1 MNYKLSWKEKID
13 PAFDQIMKFYVE
25 FLDFVGLTSNEGWI
39 GLEDDVLE
47 HWEKKGMKGWIKNY
61 EKDMSTEKR
70 TIIKWK
76 IPKVVSKEEAE
87 KARYDFKK
95 WLLKKIKRLPEDS
108 QNYYKKVFLPFY
120 SEIDAVHHFKNK
132 SLETL
137 KKISTDFWGDLFL
150 LSLHDR
156 IVEIQ
161 NQFRNSAKEALEK
174 DLYRHSFYLD
184 ITLAI
189 YNSIALLVFEKT
201 LTDLLKEAKNG
212 DKGSFFNLVQIDRTV
227 IECDWAQKII
237 RKAQL
242 AGDEQFFKQ
251 MAKAISRTP
260 LENDKEYTT
269 ARIVILIFWQL
280 GLRKLDYI
288 EMLEL
293 IESCGVKLQET
304 PEAFERFVR
313 RLIKGTLRRD
323 IITFHKVTK
332 ATS

>member
-1 MNYKLSWKEKID
+1 MDYKPSWKEKID
-13 PAFDQIMKFYVE
+13 PAFDQIIKFYVE
-25 FLDFVGLTSNEGWI
+25 FLDFTGLASNKGWI
-39 GLEDDVLE
+39 GLEDEALK

-61 EKDMSTEKR
+61 EKDMTTEKN

-76 IPKVVSKEEAE
+76 IPKVVSKDESE
-87 KARYDFKK
+87 KARHDFEK
-95 WLLKKIKRLPEDS
+95 WLLKEIEPLPEDS
-108 QNYYKKVFLPFY
+108 QNYYKKAFLPFY
-120 SEIDAVHHFKNK
+120 SEIDTEHHFKNK
-132 SLETL
+132 LLETL
-137 KKISTDFWGDLFL
+137 KKMYTDLLGDLFL
-150 LSLHDR
+150 LSLHVV

-161 NQFRNSAKEALEK
+161 NEFRNCTKEALGK
-174 DLYRHSFYLD
+174 NLYRHSIYLD

-201 LTDLLKEAKNG
+201 LTDLIKEARNG
-212 DKGSFFNLVQIDRTV
+212 DEESFFNLLQIDRTV
-227 IECDWAQKII
+227 IECDWAQKMI

-242 AGDEQFFKQ
+242 TGDEQFFKQ

-280 GLRKLDYI
+280 GLRKLDYN

-293 IESCGVKLQET
+293 IESCGVKLQES

-313 RLIKGTLRRD
+313 RLIQGTRRRD

-332 ATS
+332 AT